1 MSPAHIKEQK
11 PAANLPLPDDIAGW
25 PMFRSLSLEDPNGP
39 HPDGYGRTLC
49 ISRSSI
55 RAPIVRERYAAPPGA
70 CRSVGSWIAPSL
82 TATGS
87 ARLQVRTSDAG
98 CSQIG
103 LGSSRPF
110 RRRYLPN
117 VPAASVEVVDVS
129 LRIGYRGIGIGP
141 READLKRGKQHTVD
155 DDRLQIRSPDP
166 GVPQTFSGLEG
177 FDLKAVIVHLR
188 DSGHFPKPT
197 ETCAD
202 KNECEPIHMLALFFA
217 PEMTKP
223 CRLAQSPRG
232 NVVGERSG
240 VVAHSGQE

>member
-1 MSPAHIKEQK
+1 
-11 PAANLPLPDDIAGW
+11 
-25 PMFRSLSLEDPNGP
+25 MFRSLSLEDPNGP

-103 LGSSRPF
+103 LGSSRPL
-110 RRRYLPN
+110 RRRHLPN
-117 VPAASVEVVDVS
+117 ATASSVEVVDVS

-141 READLKRGKQHTVD
+141 READLERRKQDAID
-155 DDRLQIRSPDP
+155 DHGFQVGAPYP
-166 GVPQTFSGLEG
+166 GVPQASSRLEG
-177 FDLKAVIVHLR
+177 FDSKAVMVALHV
-188 DSGHFPKPT
+188 PT
-197 ETCAD
+197 
-202 KNECEPIHMLALFFA
+202 
-217 PEMTKP
+217 
-223 CRLAQSPRG
+223 PRSQG
-232 NVVGERSG
+232 KQPRKRE
-240 VVAHSGQE
+240 